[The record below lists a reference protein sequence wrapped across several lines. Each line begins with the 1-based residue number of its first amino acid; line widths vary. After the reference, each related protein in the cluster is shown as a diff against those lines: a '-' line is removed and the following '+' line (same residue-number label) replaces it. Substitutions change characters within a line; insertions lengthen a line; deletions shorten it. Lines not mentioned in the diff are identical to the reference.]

1 MKIDLLQ
8 IYNHIKDTNDMIIIT
23 GNKKSIDEFVKD
35 NDIELKDYKNLGVD
49 SLYRFNIYD
58 IKGNETVFVLINE
71 KYTELN
77 IMAYKLP
84 QPSVVYKVEDNKYL
98 FDKPN
103 LTLNISKELSWQE
116 LMDRLNKGR
125 GIGIPW

>member
-1 MKIDLLQ
+1 M
-8 IYNHIKDTNDMIIIT
+8 
-23 GNKKSIDEFVKD
+23 
-35 NDIELKDYKNLGVD
+35 DI
-49 SLYRFNIYD
+49 
-58 IKGNETVFVLINE
+58 
-71 KYTELN
+71 LN

-84 QPSVVYKVEDNKYL
+84 QPVVYKIEDNKYI

-103 LTLNISKELSWQE
+103 LTLNINKELSWQE